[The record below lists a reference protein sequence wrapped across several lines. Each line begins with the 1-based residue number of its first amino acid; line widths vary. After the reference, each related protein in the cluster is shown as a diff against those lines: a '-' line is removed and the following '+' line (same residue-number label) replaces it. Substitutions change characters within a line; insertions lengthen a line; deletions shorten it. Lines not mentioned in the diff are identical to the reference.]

1 LQSNFETQRKNEE
14 KADESSLNETKKRE
28 EDVEMTTN
36 PTAITNETKEE
47 QPSKVES
54 IRLSR
59 DPEEKKRDAE
69 KLKKQTS
76 KTIVEPQNI
85 ADEGLVEHEVSK
97 LEGVSLPDDERDENA
112 DKVLLVDEV
121 ELTPDSE
128 SLFAEEF
135 EPNVLQS
142 KENSE
147 ETQSTVP
154 LEKRVFKITKE
165 EKKFDLHEQHFDPVN
180 ALTDYQMPGIEL
192 LDVVKTT
199 KKGNTDEEIYENLNK
214 IARTLEAFKIS
225 ITDDVR
231 AEIGPTVTLYEIVP
245 APGIKISQIRKV
257 ADDIALSLSAIGIR
271 IIAPM
276 PGRGTIGIEVPNKNR
291 EKVSLRALIESETF
305 TNTRKELPIVF
316 GKTISNDIF
325 ITDLAKMPHLLIG
338 GATGQGKS
346 VGINV
351 VLTSLLY
358 KKHPGELKFV
368 LIDPKK
374 VEFSIYD
381 KLSKHY
387 LAELPDSKS
396 PVITDADES
405 LRVLE
410 SLCLEM
416 DNRYELL
423 KNSDC
428 RQILEYNRKF
438 ESGEL
443 DMTEG
448 NRFLPYIVVV
458 IDELADLMITTNKAI
473 ERPIARLAQMAR
485 AVGIHLVVA
494 TQRPS
499 VNVITGVIKA
509 NFPARMAFKVTSKTD
524 SRVILDVDGA
534 EQLLGM
540 GDMLLTNG
548 SDIIRLQCA
557 YVDTMEVERITNFI
571 GEQKGYAAP
580 YYLPE

>member
-1 LQSNFETQRKNEE
+1 
-14 KADESSLNETKKRE
+14 
-28 EDVEMTTN
+28 
-36 PTAITNETKEE
+36 
-47 QPSKVES
+47 
-54 IRLSR
+54 
-59 DPEEKKRDAE
+59 
-69 KLKKQTS
+69 
-76 KTIVEPQNI
+76 
-85 ADEGLVEHEVSK
+85 
-97 LEGVSLPDDERDENA
+97 
-112 DKVLLVDEV
+112 
-121 ELTPDSE
+121 
-128 SLFAEEF
+128 
-135 EPNVLQS
+135 
-142 KENSE
+142 
-147 ETQSTVP
+147 
-154 LEKRVFKITKE
+154 
-165 EKKFDLHEQHFDPVN
+165 
-180 ALTDYQMPGIEL
+180 
-192 LDVVKTT
+192 
-199 KKGNTDEEIYENLNK
+199 
-214 IARTLEAFKIS
+214 
-225 ITDDVR
+225 
-231 AEIGPTVTLYEIVP
+231 
-245 APGIKISQIRKV
+245 
-257 ADDIALSLSAIGIR
+257 
-271 IIAPM
+271 
-276 PGRGTIGIEVPNKNR
+276 
-291 EKVSLRALIESETF
+291 
-305 TNTRKELPIVF
+305 
-316 GKTISNDIF
+316 
-325 ITDLAKMPHLLIG
+325 
-338 GATGQGKS
+338 
-346 VGINV
+346 
-351 VLTSLLY
+351 LLY

-580 YYLPE
+580 YYLPEVSNPNKPKQQQFNLNFDPKK